1 MEKKHILLIENDE
14 NEVEFFADALEESN
28 LDFLCSTARNTEQAI
43 RILKNIMPDIIF
55 LDIHISKTAGSA
67 LSKKIKQIQ
76 SLRKIPVVMYSN
88 MPHEKD
94 KEKIFGRESA
104 NYFHLPG
111 NVRTMASIL
120 QYLLHLNTKN

>member
-55 LDIHISKTAGSA
+55 VDVRISKTAGSV
-67 LSKKIKQIQ
+67 LSRKIKQIQ
-76 SLRKIPVVMYSN
+76 SLRKVPVVMYSN
-88 MPHEKD
+88 MPYEKN
-94 KEKIFGRESA
+94 KEKISGMESA

-111 NVRTMASIL
+111 NVHTMASIL
-120 QYLLHLNTKN
+120 QYILHLNTKN

>member
-55 LDIHISKTAGSA
+55 VDIRISKTAGSA
-67 LSKKIKQIQ
+67 LSRKIKQIQ
-76 SLRKIPVVMYSN
+76 SLRKVPVVMYSN
-88 MPHEKD
+88 VTHK
-94 KEKIFGRESA
+94 KIKKRLQVWNLQIIFIFRA
-104 NYFHLPG
+104 MCIRWLPFC
-111 NVRTMASIL
+111 
-120 QYLLHLNTKN
+120 NTCCT